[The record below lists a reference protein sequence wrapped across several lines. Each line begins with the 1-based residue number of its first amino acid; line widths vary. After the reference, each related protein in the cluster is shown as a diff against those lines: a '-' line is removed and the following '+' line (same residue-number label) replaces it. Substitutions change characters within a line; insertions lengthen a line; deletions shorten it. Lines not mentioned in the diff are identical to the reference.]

1 MIERISATPILRRVV
16 KHNGTIYLAGVAAK
30 DLSADMAGQT
40 TETLERIGEL
50 LAANGSSKDRVL
62 SATVF
67 MTDLAKKEEMNRAWV
82 AFFGAANLPTRA
94 TIGINDLGANILVE
108 IVATAA
114 PV

>member
-1 MIERISATPILRRVV
+1 MIERLSSTPILHRVV
-16 KHNGTIYLAGVAAK
+16 KHNGTVYLAGVAAK

-40 TETLERIGEL
+40 TEALERIREL
-50 LAANGSSKDRVL
+50 LETNGSNKDRVL

-67 MTDLAKKEEMNRAWV
+67 VTDLAKKEEMNRAWV

-94 TIGINDLGANILVE
+94 TIGISDLGSNILVE

-114 PV
+114 LA